1 MPEDWLIYPLVRR
14 IVGELAKL
22 CNLLLI
28 CSAAGIAGVLLYAAG
43 ASDLGGSL
51 WLLADSLLPL
61 HLFLLA
67 VLMLWSHEV
76 LLSGRGTPVSRFLLL
91 LSVLLAG
98 LYVVCTAYTVLGS
111 GALLLPLQELTPGM
125 VWALLSAGLLL
136 NTGNMAA
143 LPGKWKWLMFC
154 YLLLLL
160 VVLLTRNTELL
171 LIAEAGKILCALC
184 GFPLFR
190 GLARLAPQVVSLP
203 TPQK

>member
-14 IVGELAKL
+14 MVGELAKL
-22 CNLLLI
+22 CNIFLV
-28 CSAAGIAGVLLYAAG
+28 CSAAGIAGVLLYATG
-43 ASDLGGSL
+43 ASNLGGSL
-51 WLLADSLLPL
+51 WLIADSLLPL
-61 HLFLLA
+61 HLFLLT

-76 LLSGRGTPVSRFLLL
+76 LLSGRGTPVSRFLFL
-91 LSVLLAG
+91 LSVLMAG
-98 LYVVCTAYTVLGS
+98 LYVVCTVYTLLCKGEF
-111 GALLLPLQELTPGM
+111 LLPLQELLPSM
-125 VWALLSAGLLL
+125 LWVVLSVAVLV

-143 LPGKWKWLMFC
+143 LPGKWKWLMFG

-171 LIAEAGKILCALC
+171 LIAEVSKILCALC

-190 GLARLAPQVVSLP
+190 GLSRLAPQVVSLP